1 MVHAIACSQLH
12 QVERPD
18 RPPLMPSLQSELA
31 NSPMVG
37 AFDLKQPRV
46 PSGTAAIY
54 AAHQWLAAFR
64 CTIQFCL
71 HRFIL

>member
-1 MVHAIACSQLH
+1 
-12 QVERPD
+12 
-18 RPPLMPSLQSELA
+18 MPSLQSELA